1 MRSQSISEE
10 LEEIFSGISFEG
22 DVKSMEPMM
31 KHTSLRIGGPADL
44 FVVPRNLSSLKNILS
59 VLNSKKIPFFIIGGG
74 TNILV
79 KDDGIEGVVIS
90 LASFRKIEILSEN
103 EMNVRVNVETGTP
116 LQRLVNFSKEKGYS
130 GIEGLA
136 GIPGSVGGAICGNA
150 GAFGYEMKDVLIS
163 VSLMSNEGTVKNRE
177 AETVGFGYRRSGISS
192 AEILLSAD
200 ILLRKDDKKHV
211 SAKIE
216 DFLKRKWE
224 SQPLPEQS
232 AGCIFKNPPKLSAGK
247 LIEEAGCKGMRMGG
261 IEVSSTHANFF
272 INKGKAKAVD
282 FIRLMEEVTQRV
294 KDKFQVVLE
303 PEIRI
308 VGRDEVGN

>member
-1 MRSQSISEE
+1 MRSQGIGEE
-10 LEEIFSGISFEG
+10 LEEIFSEISFEG
-22 DVKSMEPMM
+22 DVRYMEPMM

-59 VLNSKKIPFFIIGGG
+59 VLNRKKIPFFIIGGG
-74 TNILV
+74 TNILI
-79 KDDGIEGVVIS
+79 KDGGIDGVVIS
-90 LASFRKIEILSEN
+90 LASFKKIEILSEN
-103 EMNVRVNVETGTP
+103 EMNVRVYVETGTP

-136 GIPGSVGGAICGNA
+136 GIPGFVGGAICGNA

-163 VSLMSNEGTVKNRE
+163 VSLMSNEGNVKNQG
-177 AETVGFGYRRSGISS
+177 AETIDFGYRRSGIPSAGLLLSS
-192 AEILLSAD
+192 EILLK
-200 ILLRKDDKKHV
+200 KDDKKHV

-224 SQPLPEQS
+224 SQPLSEPS
-232 AGCIFKNPPKLSAGK
+232 AGCIFKNPPELSAGK

-261 IEVSSTHANFF
+261 VEVSSTHANFF
-272 INKGKAKAVD
+272 INKGKARAVD

-294 KDKFQVVLE
+294 KEKFQVILE
-303 PEIRI
+303 PEIKI
-308 VGRDEVGN
+308 VGRDEAKS

>member
-1 MRSQSISEE
+1 MRSQGIGEE
-10 LEEIFSGISFEG
+10 LEEIVSEISFEG
-22 DVKSMEPMM
+22 DVRSMEPMM

-44 FVVPRNLSSLKNILS
+44 FVIPRNLSSLKNILS
-59 VLNSKKIPFFIIGGG
+59 VLNRKKIPFFIIGAG
-74 TNILV
+74 TNILT
-79 KDDGIEGVVIS
+79 KDGGIDGVVIS
-90 LASFRKIEILSEN
+90 LASFKKIETLSEN
-103 EMNVRVNVETGTP
+103 KMNVRVYVETGTP
-116 LQRLVNFSKEKGYS
+116 LQRLVNFSKEKGCS

-163 VSLMSNEGTVKNRE
+163 VSLMSNEGNVKNQG
-177 AETVGFGYRRSGISS
+177 AETMNFGYRRSGISPADVLLS
-192 AEILLSAD
+192 AEILLN
-200 ILLRKDDKKHV
+200 KDDKKHV

-224 SQPLPEQS
+224 SQPLSEPS
-232 AGCIFKNPPKLSAGK
+232 AGCIFKNPPMSSAGK

-294 KDKFQVVLE
+294 KEKFQVILE
-303 PEIRI
+303 PEIKI
-308 VGRDEVGN
+308 VGRDEVGS

>member
-1 MRSQSISEE
+1 MRSQGIGEE
-10 LEEIFSGISFEG
+10 LEEIFSEISFEG
-22 DVKSMEPMM
+22 DVRYMEPMM

-59 VLNSKKIPFFIIGGG
+59 VLNRKKIPFFIIGGG
-74 TNILV
+74 TNILI
-79 KDDGIEGVVIS
+79 KDGGIDGVVIS
-90 LASFRKIEILSEN
+90 LASFKKIEILSEN
-103 EMNVRVNVETGTP
+103 EMNVRVYVETGTP

-150 GAFGYEMKDVLIS
+150 GAFGYEMKDVIIS
-163 VSLMSNEGTVKNRE
+163 VSVMNNEGNVKNQG
-177 AETVGFGYRRSGISS
+177 AETIDFGYRRSGIPSAGLLLSS
-192 AEILLSAD
+192 EILLK
-200 ILLRKDDKKHV
+200 KDDKKHV

-224 SQPLPEQS
+224 SQPLSEPS
-232 AGCIFKNPPKLSAGK
+232 AGCIFKNPPELSAGK

-261 IEVSSTHANFF
+261 VEVSSTHADFF
-272 INKGKAKAVD
+272 INKGKARAVD

-294 KDKFQVVLE
+294 KEKFQVILE
-303 PEIRI
+303 PEIKI
-308 VGRDEVGN
+308 VGRDEAKS